1 MNKEG
6 EMQEKV
12 GRAFRWQCES
22 DTSDR
27 RVGRKEDSVK
37 KSHTA
42 THSKK
47 KMSANIMESLGAKV
61 AHRSFPTSHR
71 NRRKLVYPLFL
82 LTG

>member
-22 DTSDR
+22 DTSER

-37 KSHTA
+37 KSQTA

-47 KMSANIMESLGAKV
+47 KKSASIMESLGAKV
-61 AHRSFPTSHR
+61 AHKSFPTSHR
-71 NRRKLVYPLFL
+71 NWHKLVHPRFF